1 MKYNM
6 ANKIINKVDS
16 FEIYHITKY
25 LIKKS
30 VHRNRNKSFQT
41 LSSAVPEDLAVLGAA
56 GVTYI
61 HTVHSRPSIV
71 RFVCEVFCSKIKTL
85 TCS

>member
-6 ANKIINKVDS
+6 ANKIINKVVS

-30 VHRNRNKSFQT
+30 VHRNRN
-41 LSSAVPEDLAVLGAA
+41 E
-56 GVTYI
+56 
-61 HTVHSRPSIV
+61 
-71 RFVCEVFCSKIKTL
+71 RFRT
-85 TCS
+85 